1 MSGYFGPELFAFL
14 GELAAHND
22 RTWFAANKACYREH
36 VEAPT
41 KRSVEDAGIRLGE
54 LSPCYAQGSMFR
66 IHRDTRFSKDKT
78 PYKTNVAASFH
89 HEAGRRRDHG
99 VPGFYVHLAP
109 GHCIGGGGL
118 YHAAPEVVSRVRERI
133 VARPSEWE
141 AVLESGV
148 QVAGEALKR
157 PPAGY
162 DPGHRFVEDLKRK
175 DFIAMRS
182 FAEAEVCAD
191 DFLDRY
197 VEACRGIA
205 PLVAFLTRALDLTW

>member
-22 RTWFAANKACYREH
+22 RTWFAASKARYREH
-36 VEAPT
+36 VEAPM
-41 KRSVEDAGIRLGE
+41 KRFVEDAGIQLGE

-109 GHCIGGGGL
+109 GHCIGAGCTTPPRRWCRASASASSPGRRSGKRCSK
-118 YHAAPEVVSRVRERI
+118 AASRSPAKRSN
-133 VARPSEWE
+133 AR
-141 AVLESGV
+141 
-148 QVAGEALKR
+148 R
-157 PPAGY
+157 PAT
-162 DPGHRFVEDLKRK
+162 
-175 DFIAMRS
+175 
-182 FAEAEVCAD
+182 
-191 DFLDRY
+191 
-197 VEACRGIA
+197 
-205 PLVAFLTRALDLTW
+205 TRATGSSRT